1 MLKPFAPGNP
11 GGGRPRG
18 AKNRLHRAF
27 VQALHAD
34 FEEHG
39 PAAIRICR
47 MEDPTNY
54 LRVIASILPRELT
67 IETAAADLTD
77 DELDAMIQ
85 RLRMEMLEALPP
97 EPLLIEARPNVER
110 QRHVAH
116 ESEQTQGRTRDAE
129 SRAQSA
135 DHREA

>member
-1 MLKPFAPGNP
+1 MLKRFEPGNP

-27 VQALHAD
+27 VEALHAD

-39 PAAIRICR
+39 SAAIRICR
-47 MEDPTNY
+47 TEDPTNY
-54 LRVIASILPRELT
+54 LRVIASVLPRDLT

-85 RLRMEMLEALPP
+85 RLRIEMLAALTP
-97 EPLLIEARPNVER
+97 EPLLIEGRPNDERKRHPAHGSEPGQSGARGVE
-110 QRHVAH
+110 
-116 ESEQTQGRTRDAE
+116 G
-129 SRAQSA
+129 RAQPA
-135 DHREA
+135 HCREA

>member
-11 GGGRPRG
+11 GGARPRG

-27 VQALHAD
+27 VEALHAD
-34 FEEHG
+34 FKEHG
-39 PAAIRICR
+39 AAAIRICR
-47 MEDPTNY
+47 MENPTNY

-77 DELDAMIQ
+77 DELEAMIQ
-85 RLRMEMLEALPP
+85 RLKTEMLEPLMP

-110 QRHVAH
+110 HIAPG
-116 ESEQTQGRTRDAE
+116 SEQTQGCTRDPE